1 MHFSAN
7 DTLRAICF
15 RYFLLKYHCLGM
27 EYLWNGI
34 SSQYSIENQPSI
46 GRKFVSSRG
55 CNNFSPRNTVL
66 HDDYFGYSG
75 YFRSFWGSS
84 EEYMIRLYTRLRLL
98 NDLHLRPRV
107 ESIKEE
113 YATMIGA
120 SAFTVRSSSTF
131 ATSIIIVLL
140 VLKYLNIPLYAQ
152 CLFGCMR
159 RKV

>member
-1 MHFSAN
+1 MEWNIFGIEYHRSTA
-7 DTLRAICF
+7 LRINNQLAESLF
-15 RYFLLKYHCLGM
+15 PPEVAKFLPEKH
-27 EYLWNGI
+27 
-34 SSQYSIENQPSI
+34 S
-46 GRKFVSSRG
+46 F
-55 CNNFSPRNTVL
+55 L
-66 HDDYFGYSG
+66 HDGYSG

-84 EEYMIRLYTRLRLL
+84 EEYMIRLCTRLRQP

-107 ESIKEE
+107 ESITEE

-120 SAFTVRSSSTF
+120 SAFTVLSSSTF

-152 CLFGCMR
+152 CLFGCMC

>member
-15 RYFLLKYHCLGM
+15 RYFLLKYHCHGM
-27 EYLWNGI
+27 EYLWKGQ

-55 CNNFSPRNTVL
+55 CKNFSPRNTVF
-66 HDDYFGYSG
+66 YMTVTSVTFGLL
-75 YFRSFWGSS
+75 GSS
-84 EEYMIRLYTRLRLL
+84 EEYMIRLCTRLRQP

-107 ESIKEE
+107 KSITEE

-120 SAFTVRSSSTF
+120 SAFTVLSSSTF

-140 VLKYLNIPLYAQ
+140 VLKYLNIPLYVQ
-152 CLFGCMR
+152 CVFG
-159 RKV
+159 

>member
-1 MHFSAN
+1 
-7 DTLRAICF
+7 
-15 RYFLLKYHCLGM
+15 M
-27 EYLWNGI
+27 EYLWNGL

-55 CNNFSPRNTVL
+55 CKNFFPRNTVF
-66 HDDYFGYSG
+66 YMTVTPVTFGLFG
-75 YFRSFWGSS
+75 GAS
-84 EEYMIRLYTRLRLL
+84 EEYMIRLCTRLRQP

-107 ESIKEE
+107 ESITEE

-120 SAFTVRSSSTF
+120 SAFTVLSSSTF

-152 CLFGCMR
+152 CLFGCMC

>member
-1 MHFSAN
+1 MEWNIF
-7 DTLRAICF
+7 
-15 RYFLLKYHCLGM
+15 GM
-27 EYLWNGI
+27 EYH
-34 SSQYSIENQPSI
+34 
-46 GRKFVSSRG
+46 
-55 CNNFSPRNTVL
+55 RNTALRINHQLAESLFPPEVAIISL
-66 HDDYFGYSG
+66 REHSFYMTVTPVTSCLFGD
-75 YFRSFWGSS
+75 SS
-84 EEYMIRLYTRLRLL
+84 EECMIRLYTRLRQP

-120 SAFTVRSSSTF
+120 SAFTVLSSSTF

-152 CLFGCMR
+152 CLFGCMC